1 MNGRVLISCAAIAL
15 LVTAGARAETVV
27 LKSPDKVEIV
37 INHTAGQVEV
47 YGNGQSQPLRRYDLQ
62 PDMTFE
68 VSPHV
73 EVVFAVKD
81 PNPLLYAYKLKEAK
95 TEENPDFKSLVDLA
109 KELEKL
115 AGGLG
120 ASPMNNLV
128 APQNASTALKG
139 LTQMSDACAKET
151 DPTKKFF
158 CEQALKKALD
168 SLVSPS
174 DPCADPKLDEDKV
187 RCRLPALLREVRAQA
202 DTVPELTAQSF
213 GDSEHVKA
221 AVTGWQLAETRKQL
235 RSLRDS
241 TDRVL
246 TTLALDSADTASKA
260 SFLLWKDSERDAAD
274 VLDKLDAFAALV
286 KKLGIRQEL
295 HEVKELDPALLNHVT
310 VSIEPD
316 AKNFPAGLDKS
327 LRKTGDFHFLL
338 RPYSAVKWS
347 VGPAAVYSFVRD
359 PEFKAVADGDKFKI
373 EKTQDEFRKF
383 AVGAMLT
390 LAPRALDWGN
400 LALTFNVGVTGEKK
414 LGFLLGTS
422 LSAGPLFTLGGG
434 VAFQQAHRLSASQ
447 TVGQQLDKA
456 EDLKIDDRFKSG
468 LYIFLAV
475 KVPTGAKSETN

>member
-1 MNGRVLISCAAIAL
+1 MNRRVLFSCAAIGV

-109 KELEKL
+109 KELAKAAAGLEKAPKINQML
-115 AGGLG
+115 AKPANTVEPCLCDEVLQDSQTLQDGLPMLLSKIREHADSVSELTG
-120 ASPMNNLV
+120 RSFTNPAGVQEDVSDWHLEQNRKDLKAFRDLTDRLLEKASEV
-128 APQNASTALKG
+128 DG
-139 LTQMSDACAKET
+139 LTDLS
-151 DPTKKFF
+151 PR
-158 CEQALKKALD
+158 L
-168 SLVSPS
+168 LV
-174 DPCADPKLDEDKV
+174 
-187 RCRLPALLREVRAQA
+187 
-202 DTVPELTAQSF
+202 
-213 GDSEHVKA
+213 
-221 AVTGWQLAETRKQL
+221 
-235 RSLRDS
+235 
-241 TDRVL
+241 
-246 TTLALDSADTASKA
+246 
-260 SFLLWKDSERDAAD
+260 WKDSERDAAD

-316 AKNFPAGLDKS
+316 AKNFPDGLDKS

-373 EKTQDEFRKF
+373 EKTQDDFRKF

-475 KVPTGAKSETN
+475 KIPTGGKSATN

>member
-1 MNGRVLISCAAIAL
+1 MNGRVLFPWVAIAL

-95 TEENPDFKSLVDLA
+95 TEENPDFKSLVELA
-109 KELEKL
+109 KELAKL
-115 AGGLG
+115 GESFKSMTATTI
-120 ASPMNNLV
+120 SPLIEGTD
-128 APQNASTALKG
+128 AQKSLRARLADDALKVH
-139 LTQMSDACAKET
+139 D
-151 DPTKKFF
+151 D
-158 CEQALKKALD
+158 
-168 SLVSPS
+168 
-174 DPCADPKLDEDKV
+174 
-187 RCRLPALLREVRAQA
+187 LPALLSSIREQA
-202 DTVPELTAQSF
+202 DLVPAFTAESF
-213 GDSEHVKA
+213 SDPL
-221 AVTGWQLAETRKQL
+221 AVQVQVASWHLDEERRKL
-235 RSLRDS
+235 KSLRET
-241 TDRVL
+241 TDRL
-246 TTLALDSADTASKA
+246 LAKA
-260 SFLLWKDSERDAAD
+260 SEAGGLTDLSPLFLIWKDSERDAKD
-274 VLDKLDAFAALV
+274 TLDKLDAFAALV

-316 AKNFPAGLDKS
+316 AKNFPDGLDKS

-373 EKTQDEFRKF
+373 EKTQDDFRKF

-475 KVPTGAKSETN
+475 KIPTGSKSETN